1 MPPLLDIHLY
11 VHGRGR
17 GHASRALHLV
27 AALASRGHRARV
39 FAGRDAVAALAGVV
53 TTTAIESL
61 PPVAGLEALATAA
74 RRLRGDVA
82 RIFAQRPDV
91 VVSDGDLPSLC
102 AARACGVPSVA
113 VGHGLV
119 FLVCA
124 RPLGLPRLPWWR
136 EALKAGVASLGARR
150 RIAVNF
156 TRLPLRDPTAVLAA
170 PRSVARS
177 TAAEPREVLAY
188 FRDGLDARLLA
199 AIREAAPTAQIF
211 APRGPRGVRPPD
223 RVAFAEA
230 FARARAVIATA
241 GSQLIGECVASG
253 TPLLAVHRRGDD
265 EQRLNAELLARTG
278 LGGSAAIDAVDASML
293 RAFLERAPLLRR
305 HPAIVPPGIDAS
317 TAVIDACEQLAGG
330 SP

>member
-1 MPPLLDIHLY
+1 M
-11 VHGRGR
+11 
-17 GHASRALHLV
+17 
-27 AALASRGHRARV
+27 
-39 FAGRDAVAALAGVV
+39 
-53 TTTAIESL
+53 
-61 PPVAGLEALATAA
+61 
-74 RRLRGDVA
+74 
-82 RIFAQRPDV
+82 
-91 VVSDGDLPSLC
+91 
-102 AARACGVPSVA
+102 
-113 VGHGLV
+113 
-119 FLVCA
+119 
-124 RPLGLPRLPWWR
+124 
-136 EALKAGVASLGARR
+136 
-150 RIAVNF
+150 
-156 TRLPLRDPTAVLAA
+156 
-170 PRSVARS
+170 
-177 TAAEPREVLAY
+177 LAY